1 VLWLAAGLAAIG
13 ISVSATVRGETERVA
28 TAEDSLRTYYLAA
41 GGVERTMLE
50 LVWSTQQAPE
60 KRAIPIGASSVVL
73 TFPSGEARVEII
85 PESAKV
91 NVNFA
96 SPELLYAI
104 ALAVTG
110 NEMRSRD
117 IADAIVD
124 WRSPVASGSG
134 QSYSSVMPS
143 FRPAHA
149 SIREIEELLLVK
161 GVTPDIFYG
170 SYGPAEGLGGGA
182 RLVQRPGLMDC
193 LSVFGSTAL
202 DINTVSPALLIAVGM
217 DPGEVSTIVA
227 RRQEQPYKPDE
238 LSTFQG
244 IGAKLGIGFRVGG
257 NTIFT
262 LRSTARLQRKD
273 GEYSDVR
280 RTVGAMV
287 KYMPTGYDSP
297 IHILRWY
304 DTAWSDIPNA
314 R

>member
-1 VLWLAAGLAAIG
+1 
-13 ISVSATVRGETERVA
+13 
-28 TAEDSLRTYYLAA
+28 
-41 GGVERTMLE
+41 
-50 LVWSTQQAPE
+50 
-60 KRAIPIGASSVVL
+60 
-73 TFPSGEARVEII
+73 
-85 PESAKV
+85 
-91 NVNFA
+91 
-96 SPELLYAI
+96 
-104 ALAVTG
+104 
-110 NEMRSRD
+110 
-117 IADAIVD
+117 
-124 WRSPVASGSG
+124 
-134 QSYSSVMPS
+134 MPS

-244 IGAKLGIGFRVGG
+244 IGAKLGIGFRVGC